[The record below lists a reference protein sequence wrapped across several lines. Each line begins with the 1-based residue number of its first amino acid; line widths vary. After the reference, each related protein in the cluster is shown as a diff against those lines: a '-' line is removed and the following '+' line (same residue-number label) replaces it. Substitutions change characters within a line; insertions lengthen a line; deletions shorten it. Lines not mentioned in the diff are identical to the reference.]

1 MVDCKFRRT
10 SSTEVTEKYSR
21 FIRSQSRYGENKIII
36 SLYSTQQIHTY
47 GKTFTNCYCGSR
59 SVKFHHFF
67 PLCTSS
73 SPRRKT
79 VHLFI
84 DETNYVFM
92 CYASTVKKAL
102 LSRFASA
109 GNKQHVCRLFQMAR
123 D

>member
-1 MVDCKFRRT
+1 M
-10 SSTEVTEKYSR
+10 EKR
-21 FIRSQSRYGENKIII
+21 LLTVIAGRDRLNFIIA
-36 SLYSTQQIHTY
+36 
-47 GKTFTNCYCGSR
+47 
-59 SVKFHHFF
+59 F
-67 PLCTSS
+67 PFCTSS